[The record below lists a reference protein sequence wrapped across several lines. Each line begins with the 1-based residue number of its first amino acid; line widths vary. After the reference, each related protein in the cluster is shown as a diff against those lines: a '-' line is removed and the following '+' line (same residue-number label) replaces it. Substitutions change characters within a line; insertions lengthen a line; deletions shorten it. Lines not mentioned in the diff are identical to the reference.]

1 MQRVLVTG
9 ADGFIG
15 HHLVAHL
22 KKEGCWVRGT
32 NITERGSGSGTG
44 RALRACSGRNADNSR
59 LAATLGWQPQ
69 ATFQGG
75 LVATCSWIREE
86 NCG

>member
-15 HHLVAHL
+15 HHLVTHL
-22 KKEGCWVRGT
+22 EKEGYWVRGT

-44 RALRACSGRNADNSR
+44 RALRGCSGRNADNSR

-69 ATFQGG
+69 TTLQEGLAATYG
-75 LVATCSWIREE
+75 WIREE